1 MPAAVP
7 ITAVVAAGAVSA
19 AVGGGV
25 IGALVGAGAAIGVS
39 LIGGAIFP
47 LPPQKSPRPPSRA
60 SSATAQEAQ
69 QRTQSFRQPIAE
81 HQIVL
86 GRARF

>member
-7 ITAVVAAGAVSA
+7 LIAVVAGGVASA

-47 LPPQKSPRPPSRA
+47 QKKPRLPSFSQHSL
-60 SSATAQEAQ
+60 SSSKTTGLLCWLSSE
-69 QRTQSFRQPIAE
+69 
-81 HQIVL
+81 
-86 GRARF
+86 

>member
-7 ITAVVAAGAVSA
+7 IIAVVAAGAVSA

-25 IGALVGAGAAIGVS
+25 IGAIGGAGAAIGVS

-47 LPPQKSPRPPSRA
+47 QKRPRATAPGGGAA
-60 SSATAQEAQ
+60 STAQEAQ
-69 QRTQSFRQPIAE
+69 
-81 HQIVL
+81 
-86 GRARF
+86 